1 MSVAS
6 APTAASAAAS
16 ERFSFVL
23 DGVPVTVDADPKA
36 PALGVLRDQ
45 LDVRGCKAGCSPQ
58 GLCGACTVLIDGKP
72 RLTCTL
78 PTKSL
83 AGKSVTTLDGVPD
96 ADRAVL
102 ADAFVCAGATQCGYC
117 TPGIVLSAWSLL
129 QAEAAPTSEQIT
141 RALNQHAC
149 RCTGYTSIY
158 TAIGAAAAVR
168 RGEGTPLLPVARPE
182 GAAIALGDRPYV
194 DDLVRP
200 GMLHGA
206 VVLAPVA
213 RGRITM
219 IDAEA
224 ARALGA
230 TVEVFRAV
238 GDVLAHAGEIVAAV
252 AAETL
257 VAAKAA
263 AAAIVVQV
271 EPDLDRA
278 IEVLAR
284 GRAVDGDVTAGL
296 AASAHTVEVRYTL
309 AATDPVYLEPEAA
322 LAVPVRGDD
331 GAAGLTVYSQGH
343 DAVAEARA
351 LTALVGRPVRVRL
364 VPSGGSYGGKE
375 AMTVAPVAARLAV
388 ATGRPVRVAVGLEL
402 GMRLHRRRP
411 AAEVVVRAGCDAAGG
426 ALVLDVEVAFDGGAD
441 AFAADRIVGQALG
454 AVPYRT
460 AAHAVDAR
468 VVGSTSSPTGPIR
481 GAGGIAVTV
490 AVERA
495 LDALAARLGVD
506 ALALRAANLDG
517 EAAAVLGALA
527 SEWDAGAGGLALA
540 RVDGSGGARVVLTVT
555 GPGAVEVACNVPDL
569 GQGRDETLLAAL
581 VASTGLSA
589 EVFEFVWADSEVVG
603 ASALASAPVDAAARR
618 AGEALASGG
627 GPLAGR
633 VGARYLGEDLDR
645 GGPGWSGSLVK
656 LDADGVIAGVWI
668 AAAVGEGQDPR
679 LAARLAEG
687 AAHMGVGVAL
697 SESVEDVGGL
707 PEGRFRML
715 GVLKPKGS
723 PALHAVS
730 VGVGAGHREV
740 AEVVMMAVPAAL
752 ANAVARAESTA
763 EPRPGERT
771 ALPMKDSAAARGVG
785 VRLPRAAPG
794 AASTSG

>member
-1 MSVAS
+1 MSVT
-6 APTAASAAAS
+6 PAS

-23 DGVPVTVDADPKA
+23 DGAPVTVDADPKA

-45 LDVRGCKAGCSPQ
+45 LGVRGCKAGCSPQ
-58 GLCGACTVLIDGKP
+58 GLCGACTVLIEGKP

-129 QAEAAPTSEQIT
+129 QAEAAPSPEQIT

-158 TAIGAAAAVR
+158 AAIDAAAAVR
-168 RGEGTPLLPVARPE
+168 RGEEKPLPAVARPE
-182 GAAIALGDRPYV
+182 GAAIVLGDRPYV

-200 GMLHGA
+200 GMLHGT
-206 VVLAPVA
+206 VVLAPLA
-213 RGRITM
+213 RGRITTL
-219 IDAEA
+219 DVDA

-238 GDVLAHAGEIVAAV
+238 GDVLEHAGEIVAAV

-263 AAAIVVQV
+263 AAAIVVHV
-271 EPDLDRA
+271 EADLDRD
-278 IEVLAR
+278 IEIVAR
-284 GRAVDGDVTAGL
+284 GRAVDGDVAAGL
-296 AASAHTVEVRYTL
+296 AASAHTIELRHTL
-309 AATDPVYLEPEAA
+309 AATDPVFLEPEAA
-322 LAVPVRGDD
+322 LAVPGFDEG

-343 DAVAEARA
+343 DAAAEARA

-375 AMTVAPVAARLAV
+375 AMTVAPAAARLAV

-411 AAEVVVRAGCDAAGG
+411 AAEVVVRAGCDAAGS
-426 ALVLDVEVAFDGGAD
+426 ALVLEVEVAFDGGAD

-460 AAHAVDAR
+460 AALALDAR
-468 VVGSTSSPTGPIR
+468 VVRSASSATGPIR
-481 GAGGIAVTV
+481 GAGGIAVAV

-495 LDALAARLGVD
+495 LDGLAAKAGID
-506 ALALRAANLDG
+506 AFVLRAANVDG
-517 EAAAVLGALA
+517 EGATVLAALEG
-527 SEWDAGAGGLALA
+527 EWRSDEGPRGLGLAG
-540 RVDGSGGARVVLTVT
+540 VDGSGGARVVLTVT
-555 GPGAVEVACNVPDL
+555 GPDSVEVACNVPDL
-569 GQGRDETLLAAL
+569 GQGRDETLLASL
-581 VASTGLSA
+581 VASTGLA
-589 EVFEFVWADSEVVG
+589 PEVFEFVWADSEVVG
-603 ASALASAPVDAAARR
+603 AGALASAPVDIAGRR
-618 AGEALASGG
+618 AGAALAAGG
-627 GPLAGR
+627 GRLADR
-633 VGARYLGEDLDR
+633 VGETCVGEDLDR
-645 GGPGWSGSLVK
+645 GAPGWAASLVK
-656 LDADGVIAGVWI
+656 LDGEGAIRGIWI
-668 AAAVGEGQDPR
+668 AAALGEGQDPR
-679 LAARLAEG
+679 LASRLAEG

-697 SESVEDVGGL
+697 SESVDEVGGL

-715 GVLKPKGS
+715 GFLKPKGS
-723 PALHAVS
+723 PALHAVP

-740 AEVVMMAVPAAL
+740 AEVVVMAVPAAL
-752 ANAVARAESTA
+752 ANAVAAGSEGA
-763 EPRPGERT
+763 PRS

-785 VRLPRAAPG
+785 VRLPRAVPG
-794 AASTSG
+794 VGA

>member
-1 MSVAS
+1 M
-6 APTAASAAAS
+6 S
-16 ERFSFVL
+16 ERFSFLL
-23 DGVPVTVDADPKA
+23 DGVSVTVDADPKA

-45 LDVRGCKAGCSPQ
+45 LAVRGCKAGCSPQ

-83 AGKSVTTLDGVPD
+83 AGKAVTTLDGVPE

-129 QAEAAPTSEQIT
+129 QTEAAPTPEQIT

-158 TAIGAAAAVR
+158 AAIDAAAAVR
-168 RGEGTPLLPVARPE
+168 RGEGTPLNPVVRPE
-182 GAAIALGDRPYV
+182 GAAIVLGDRPYV

-200 GMLHGA
+200 GMLHGM

-213 RGRITM
+213 RGRITT
-219 IDAEA
+219 IDVEA

-230 TVEVFRAV
+230 TVEVLRAV
-238 GDVLAHAGEIVAAV
+238 GDVLLHAGEIVAAV

-263 AAAIVVQV
+263 AAAVIVQV
-271 EPDLDRA
+271 EA
-278 IEVLAR
+278 EEGGGIEVLAR
-284 GRAVDGDVTAGL
+284 GRAVDGDVAAALAG
-296 AASAHTVEVRYTL
+296 AAHTVEGRYTL

-322 LAVPVRGDD
+322 LAVPVVGDD
-331 GAAGLTVYSQGH
+331 GAVGLVVYSQGH
-343 DAVAEARA
+343 DALAEARA
-351 LTALVGRPVRVRL
+351 LTEAVGRPVRVRL

-441 AFAADRIVGQALG
+441 VVAADRIVGQALG

-460 AAHAVDAR
+460 VASAVDAR

-481 GAGGIAVTV
+481 GAGGIAVGF

-495 LDALAARLGVD
+495 LDALAASVGID
-506 ALALRAANLDG
+506 AYTLRVANLEG
-517 EAAAVLGALA
+517 EGAAVLGALA
-527 SEWDAGAGGLALA
+527 AVWAGADGGARGVALA

-555 GPGAVEVACNVPDL
+555 GPGAVEVACNVPEL
-569 GQGRDETLLAAL
+569 GQGRDEALLGAL
-581 VASTGLSA
+581 VASTGLGA
-589 EVFEFVWADSEVVG
+589 DVFEFAWGDSDVVG
-603 ASALASAPVDAAARR
+603 AGALGSAPVDVAARR
-618 AGEALASGG
+618 AGAALAEGG
-627 GPLAGR
+627 GPLSGR
-633 VGARYLGEDLDR
+633 VGRRFVGEDLDR
-645 GGPGWSGSLVK
+645 GAPGYAASVVR
-656 LDADGVIAGVWI
+656 LDAEGVVSGVWV
-668 AAAVGEGQDPR
+668 ATAVGEGQDAR
-679 LAARLAEG
+679 QAARLAEG

-697 SESVEDVGGL
+697 SESVDEVAGM

-715 GVLKPKGS
+715 GILKPKGS
-723 PALHAVS
+723 PALHAVAVP
-730 VGVGAGHREV
+730 VGGGAREV
-740 AEVVMMAVPAAL
+740 AEVAVMAVPAAM
-752 ANAVARAESTA
+752 ANAVAALDGA
-763 EPRPGERT
+763 PRS
-771 ALPMKDSAAARGVG
+771 ALPMKDSGAARGVG
-785 VRLPRAAPG
+785 VRLPRAPG
-794 AASTSG
+794 AVPAAG

>member
-1 MSVAS
+1 MSVA
-6 APTAASAAAS
+6 PAS

-23 DGVPVTVDADPKA
+23 DGAAVTVDADPKA

-45 LDVRGCKAGCSPQ
+45 LGVRGCKAGCSPQ
-58 GLCGACTVLIDGKP
+58 GLCGACTVLIEGKP

-83 AGKSVTTLDGVPD
+83 AGKSVTTLDGMPE

-102 ADAFVCAGATQCGYC
+102 AEAFVRAGATQCGYC
-117 TPGIVLSAWSLL
+117 TPGIVLSAWTLL
-129 QAEAAPTSEQIT
+129 QAEASPSPEQIT

-149 RCTGYTSIY
+149 RCTGYTAIY
-158 TAIGAAAAVR
+158 AAIDAAAAVR
-168 RGEGTPLLPVARPE
+168 RGEGMPLPAVARPE
-182 GAAIALGDRPYV
+182 GHAITLGDRPYV

-200 GMLHGA
+200 GMLHGT

-213 RGRITM
+213 RGRITTLDV
-219 IDAEA
+219 DA
-224 ARALGA
+224 ALAMGA

-238 GDVLAHAGEIVAAV
+238 GDVLAHAGEIVAGV

-263 AAAIVVQV
+263 AAAIVVHV
-271 EPDLDRA
+271 EADLDGR

-284 GRAVDGDVTAGL
+284 GRAVDGDVAAGL
-296 AASAHTVEVRYTL
+296 AASAHTAEQRYTL
-309 AATDPVYLEPEAA
+309 AATDPVYLEPESA
-322 LAVPVRGDD
+322 LAVPVIGDD
-331 GAAGLTVYSQGH
+331 GIVGLTVYSQGH
-343 DAVAEARA
+343 DAAAEARA
-351 LTALVGRPVRVRL
+351 LTERVGRPVRVRL

-388 ATGRPVRVAVGLEL
+388 LTGRPVRVAVGLEA

-426 ALVLDVEVAFDGGAD
+426 TLVLEVEVAFDGGAD

-460 AAHAVDAR
+460 AAHAIDAR
-468 VVGSTSSPTGPIR
+468 VVGSATSPTGPIR
-481 GAGGIAVTV
+481 GAGGIAVAV

-495 LDALAARLGVD
+495 LDQLAARAGID
-506 ALALRAANLDG
+506 AFALRAANLEG
-517 EAAAVLGALA
+517 EGAAVLAALEPRWREKDADIGAR
-527 SEWDAGAGGLALA
+527 GLGLA
-540 RVDGSGGARVVLTVT
+540 RVDGSGGARVVLSVT
-555 GPGAVEVACNVPDL
+555 GPGAVEVACNVPEL

-581 VASTGLSA
+581 VASTGLA
-589 EVFEFVWADSEVVG
+589 ADVFEFVWADSDVVG
-603 ASALASAPVDAAARR
+603 AGALASAPVDGAARR
-618 AGEALASGG
+618 AGEALAAGG
-627 GPLAGR
+627 GPLRGR
-633 VGARYLGEDLDR
+633 MGRRYVGEDLDR
-645 GGPGWSGSLVK
+645 GLPGWAASLVK
-656 LDADGVIAGVWI
+656 LDAEGALQGVWI
-668 AAAVGEGQDPR
+668 ASAVGEGQDPR

-697 SESVEDVGGL
+697 SEAVDEVGGL

-715 GVLKPKGS
+715 GILRPKGS
-723 PALHAVS
+723 PPLHALAVS
-730 VGVGAGHREV
+730 VGAGHREI
-740 AEVVMMAVPAAL
+740 AEVVVMAVPAAV
-752 ANAVARAESTA
+752 ANAVASAESSA
-763 EPRPGERT
+763 RT

-785 VRLPRAAPG
+785 VRLPRPAPG
-794 AASTSG
+794 GVA